1 MIELDSYYL
10 WIIIYF
16 INKCDLSFLYR
27 FEKISISFDK
37 LLDNRTKRITNEFLE
52 EINWKNFREID
63 YSLKDLLI
71 NCRRENIQG
80 LIFYFSKFFELNEN
94 KDDEKDNINKK
105 QLKEKLLNKIY
116 KILLIIKLKEQITR

>member
-105 QLKEKLLNKIY
+105 QLKEKVLNKIY